1 MTGCYIIFSEK
12 INKFYI
18 GATQEDVTT
27 RIEKHNNGSYG
38 KNRFTATDTD
48 WKLMLF
54 IPTQDYAH
62 AIRIERKIKA
72 MKSSKYIQ
80 NLIQYSELVALL
92 VSST

>member
-1 MTGCYIIFSEK
+1 MTGCYIIRSEK
-12 INKFYI
+12 LKRYYI
-18 GATQEDVTT
+18 GATQEDLTS

-38 KNRFTATDTD
+38 KQRFTSTADD

-54 IPTQDYAH
+54 IQTQNFAH

-72 MKSSKYIQ
+72 MKSSKYID
-80 NLIQYSELVALL
+80 NLIKFPGLVAQL

>member
-1 MTGCYIIFSEK
+1 MTGCYIIRSEK
-12 INKFYI
+12 LKRYYI
-18 GATQEDVTT
+18 GATQEDVTN

-38 KNRFTATDTD
+38 KNRFTSTADD

-54 IPTQDYAH
+54 MQTQNFAH

-72 MKSSKYIQ
+72 MKSSKYID
-80 NLIQYSELVALL
+80 NLIKFPGLVAQL